1 MAERINRIGTD
12 KYTITVN
19 TAGEIL
25 LDTGLTGKV
34 TVNGDLDVLGAQTS
48 IGSTELIVD
57 DKTIT
62 INNGDPGG
70 DAGITDVSD
79 GNGRAAG
86 IIIDRGP
93 DAFDAKFFYDEDLK
107 TIRNG
112 AEPANEGAFIFK
124 LASGDLSGI
133 HTTSI
138 IPELDQDLYLI
149 GAGTGLVNVTGTAD
163 YEQQIWPYTDPG
175 GDEDPYITP
184 DPSQTNGL
192 SVPTNDDALVNI
204 KGLLDY
210 VNGYFTYNFQDKIT
224 TGTLSPTTVQVYDTE
239 SGGGTSRAEILIN
252 EITIATFFESRVE
265 FEDLRF
271 DDNIVTTSGIN
282 SDIILKGSGTGR
294 VQIDGWLN
302 FTEEVTPAS
311 PPSAGSTLYSKTLGD
326 GGTGLYFINADGT
339 EDELVS
345 RNKAL
350 LYSIIF

>member
-1 MAERINRIGTD
+1 MAERFNRIGTD
-12 KYTITVN
+12 KYTISVN
-19 TAGEIL
+19 TDGEIV
-25 LDTGLTGKV
+25 LDVGLTGKV
-34 TVNGDLDVLGAQTS
+34 TINGDLDVLGDQTS
-48 IGSTELIVD
+48 IGSAELIVD

-62 INNGDPGG
+62 INKGDPGG
-70 DAGITDVSD
+70 DAGITDVGD
-79 GNGRAAG
+79 GNGRGAG

-93 DAFDAKFFYDEDLK
+93 DAFNAIFFYDEALK

-112 AEPANEGAFIFK
+112 AQPANEGAYIFK

-133 HTTSI
+133 HTSSI
-138 IPELDQDLYLI
+138 ISATDQNLYLI
-149 GAGTGLVNVTGTAD
+149 GGGTGVVDVTGTTD
-163 YEQQIWPYTDPG
+163 YEKQIWPYTG
-175 GDEDPYITP
+175 SNITP
-184 DPSQTNGL
+184 DPSQSDGL
-192 SVPTNDDALVNI
+192 SVTVNDDALVNTR
-204 KGLLDY
+204 GLLDY
-210 VNGYFTYNFQDKIT
+210 VNGYFTYNFQNKIT
-224 TGTLSPTTVQVYDTE
+224 TGTLDPTSVQVYDTE
-239 SGGGTSRAEILIN
+239 TGGGTSRVEIAVDQSV
-252 EITIATFFESRVE
+252 IATFFQSRVE

>member
-1 MAERINRIGTD
+1 MSERINRIGVD
-12 KYTITVN
+12 KYTIAIN
-19 TAGEIL
+19 TEGEIL

-48 IGSTELIVD
+48 IGSAELIVD

-79 GNGRAAG
+79 GNGRGAG

-93 DAFDAKFFYDEDLK
+93 DAFDAKFFYDENLK

-124 LASGDLSGI
+124 LTSGDLSGI
-133 HTTSI
+133 HTGSI
-138 IPELDQDLYLI
+138 IPTLDQDLYLI
-149 GAGTGLVNVTGTAD
+149 GGGTGVVTVTGTTD
-163 YEQQIWPYTDPG
+163 YEKQIWAYTG
-175 GDEDPYITP
+175 SNITP
-184 DPSQTNGL
+184 DPSQTDGL
-192 SVPTNDDALVNI
+192 SVPVDDDSLVNVR
-204 KGLLDY
+204 GLLDY
-210 VNGYFTYNFQDKIT
+210 VGGYFTYNFQDKIT

-239 SGGGTSRAEILIN
+239 SGGGTSRAEISIN
-252 EITIATFFESRVE
+252 ESTIATFFESRVE

>member
-62 INNGDPGG
+62 LNNGDPGG

-133 HTTSI
+133 HTGSI
-138 IPELDQDLYLI
+138 IPTLDQDLYLI
-149 GAGTGLVNVTGTAD
+149 GGGTGVVTVTGTTD
-163 YEQQIWPYTDPG
+163 YEKQIWAYTG
-175 GDEDPYITP
+175 SNITP
-184 DPSQTNGL
+184 DPSQTDKL
-192 SVPTNDDALVNI
+192 SVPVDDDSLVNVR
-204 KGLLDY
+204 GLLDY
-210 VNGYFTYNFQDKIT
+210 VGGYFTYNFQDKIT

>member
-1 MAERINRIGTD
+1 MAERINRIGVD
-12 KYTITVN
+12 KYTISIN
-19 TAGEIL
+19 TEGEIL

-48 IGSTELIVD
+48 IGSAELIVD

-79 GNGRAAG
+79 GNGRGAG

-93 DAFDAKFFYDEDLK
+93 DAFDAKFFYDENLN

-112 AEPANEGAFIFK
+112 ATPANEGAFIFK
-124 LASGDLSGI
+124 LANGDLSGI
-133 HTTSI
+133 HTGSI
-138 IPELDQDLYLI
+138 IPTLDQDLYLI
-149 GAGTGLVNVTGTAD
+149 GAGTGVVNVTGTTD
-163 YEQQIWPYTDPG
+163 YEKQIWPYTGSD
-175 GDEDPYITP
+175 ITP
-184 DPSQTNGL
+184 DPSQSDGL
-192 SVPTNDDALVNI
+192 SVPTNDDALVNVR
-204 KGLLDY
+204 GLLDY
-210 VNGYFTYNFQDKIT
+210 VGGYFTYNFQDRIT
-224 TGTLSPTTVQVYDTE
+224 TGTLNPTSVQVFDTE
-239 SGGGTSRAEILIN
+239 EGGGTSRVEIAVDQSV
-252 EITIATFFESRVE
+252 IATFFQSRVE

>member
-1 MAERINRIGTD
+1 MAERFNRIGTD
-12 KYTITVN
+12 KYTISVN
-19 TAGEIL
+19 PEGEIV
-25 LDTGLTGKV
+25 LDVGLIGKV
-34 TVNGDLDVLGAQTS
+34 TINGDLDVLGAQTS
-48 IGSTELIVD
+48 IGSSELVVD

-86 IIIDRGP
+86 VIIDRGP
-93 DAFDAKFFYDEDLK
+93 DAFNAIFFYDETLK

-112 AEPANEGAFIFK
+112 AQPSNEGAYIFK
-124 LASGDLSGI
+124 LANGDLSGI
-133 HTTSI
+133 HTSSI
-138 IPELDQDLYLI
+138 ISATDQNLYLI
-149 GAGTGLVNVTGTAD
+149 GGGTGVVDVTGTTD
-163 YEQQIWPYTDPG
+163 YEKQIWPYTGSD
-175 GDEDPYITP
+175 ITP
-184 DPSQTNGL
+184 DVSQTNGL
-192 SVPTNDDALVNI
+192 SVPTNDDALVNAR
-204 KGLLDY
+204 GLIDF
-210 VNGYFTYNFQDKIT
+210 VDGYFTYNYQDRIT
-224 TGTLSPTTVQVYDTE
+224 LGTVSETSVKVFDTE
-239 SGGGTSRAEILIN
+239 EGGGTSKVEVKVDDSVV
-252 EITIATFFESRVE
+252 ATFFQSRVE

-271 DDNIVTTSGIN
+271 DDNIVTNSGID

-294 VQIDGWLN
+294 VQVDGWLN

>member
-1 MAERINRIGTD
+1 MAERFNRIGTD
-12 KYTITVN
+12 KYTISVN
-19 TAGEIL
+19 PDGEIV
-25 LDTGLTGKV
+25 LDVGLTGKV
-34 TVNGDLDVLGAQTS
+34 TINGDLDVLGDQTS
-48 IGSTELIVD
+48 IGSAELVVD

-70 DAGITDVSD
+70 DGGITDVGD
-79 GNGRAAG
+79 GNGRSAG
-86 IIIDRGP
+86 IIVDRGP
-93 DAFDAKFFYDEDLK
+93 DAFNARFLYDETLK

-112 AEPANEGAFIFK
+112 AQPSNEGAYIFK
-124 LASGDLSGI
+124 LDSGDLSGI
-133 HTTSI
+133 HTSSVIST
-138 IPELDQDLYLI
+138 EDQNLYLI
-149 GAGTGLVNVTGTAD
+149 GGGTGVVDVTGTTD
-163 YEQQIWPYTDPG
+163 YEQQIWPYTGSD
-175 GDEDPYITP
+175 ITP
-184 DPSQTNGL
+184 DVSQTNGL
-192 SVPTNDDALVNI
+192 SVPTNDDALVNAR
-204 KGLLDY
+204 GLIDF
-210 VNGYFTYNFQDKIT
+210 VDGYFTYNFQDKIT
-224 TGTLSPTTVQVYDTE
+224 TGTLDPTSVQVYDTE
-239 SGGGTSRAEILIN
+239 TGGGTSRVEIAVDQSV
-252 EITIATFFESRVE
+252 IATFFQSRVE